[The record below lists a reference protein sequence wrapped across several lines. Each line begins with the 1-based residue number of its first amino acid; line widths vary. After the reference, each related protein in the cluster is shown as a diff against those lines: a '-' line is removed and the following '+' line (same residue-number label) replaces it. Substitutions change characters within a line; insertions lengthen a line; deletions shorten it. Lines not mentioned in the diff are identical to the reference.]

1 MTDKEKIECLSDL
14 CRFLAI
20 QQDELANHIMKAVA
34 MKDLDKMTYHLVMET
49 PKMQGTQNI
58 INLHNIG
65 KQKTNMK
72 NISKA
77 VNYLLGE

>member
-20 QQDELANHIMKAVA
+20 QQDEQATSISKAIA
-34 MKDLDKMTYHLVMET
+34 TRDYDKMLHQLVMET
-49 PKMQGTQNI
+49 PKIQGSQNI

-65 KQKTNMK
+65 QQKTNLE